1 MNEAPPV
8 DERARFLDA
17 FRASLAQEAFA
28 KLILGTYQ
36 GAEPDLVKLIVRP
49 VIIKGQKRLCCLYH
63 YRTKDITK
71 NLAMDAGAATLE
83 GLLGKTFKS
92 AHLFT
97 VNDDLHLKIDSQ
109 GQVRVARSKPTQ
121 ADHVSTQHDR
131 QKTRLL
137 DPGLPFLQ
145 DLGVTDQKHQILPS
159 MSHKWKQINK
169 FLEVFAH
176 TFSESELPGRKNVR
190 VVDFG
195 AGKGY
200 LTFAVHHW
208 LRNTLGVEATV
219 TGIELREDL
228 VQLGNEVAA
237 RRHCEG
243 LNFVQG
249 SLQDAPPVDM
259 DVLIALHACDTA
271 TDRAIQL
278 GLLARAAVL
287 LCAPC
292 CHKQIRPQIKA
303 PEVLRPLMRFGV
315 HFGQEADMLTDSLRA
330 LLLEAAGYRVNV
342 FEFISLEHTD
352 KNKMISAVRSAS
364 PVPVERVRAQIAA
377 LKEFYGVQ
385 EHELERLLSQG

>member
-1 MNEAPPV
+1 
-8 DERARFLDA
+8 
-17 FRASLAQEAFA
+17 
-28 KLILGTYQ
+28 
-36 GAEPDLVKLIVRP
+36 
-49 VIIKGQKRLCCLYH
+49 
-63 YRTKDITK
+63 
-71 NLAMDAGAATLE
+71 
-83 GLLGKTFKS
+83 
-92 AHLFT
+92 
-97 VNDDLHLKIDSQ
+97 
-109 GQVRVARSKPTQ
+109 
-121 ADHVSTQHDR
+121 
-131 QKTRLL
+131 
-137 DPGLPFLQ
+137 
-145 DLGVTDQKHQILPS
+145 

-176 TFSESELPGRKNVR
+176 TFSESELTGQKTIR

-208 LRNTLGVEATV
+208 LRNILGIEAAL
-219 TGIELREDL
+219 TGIELRDDL

-243 LNFVQG
+243 LTFVQG
-249 SLQDAPPVDM
+249 SLQDYTPVDM

-271 TDRAIQL
+271 TDRALQL
-278 GLLARAAVL
+278 GLRARAAVL

-315 HFGQEADMLTDSLRA
+315 HFGQEADMVTDSLRA

-352 KNKMISAVRSAS
+352 KNKMISAVRSAA